1 MPMLP
6 NRFMITGIVVL
17 VAIIGAVW
25 YVGSLKDTIQDQ
37 KDHIV
42 LIQKEKSNLEVES
55 ALKSADISKLES
67 VIQDQNME
75 IMKFASNEDKI
86 KAELEIWKNQPIKV
100 KYKDRIVEKI
110 ITKTLKPSDDICK
123 DFIEITNDIK
133 ELRYEDL

>member
-1 MPMLP
+1 MLP